1 MKRSRLKS
9 SSTTVAASKSDGTDQ
24 ALMPPKPE
32 KRKAAKGDKAPKA
45 GAGKISLKKAK
56 TKLKPKATGGSSEA
70 KVKLKAGK
78 IADSSKVRDK
88 LIRDSFTL
96 PREDFDLIAVLKER
110 ALGFKRPA
118 KKSELLRAG
127 LQLLARLDS
136 AALQAALDALRPL
149 KAGRPKK
156 KH

>member
-9 SSTTVAASKSDGTDQ
+9 DSTTLAAIKADSLGQ
-24 ALMPPKPE
+24 ALAPQKPA
-32 KRKAAKGDKAPKA
+32 KSKAAKRDKAAKA
-45 GAGKISLKKAK
+45 DGGKISLKKTKIK
-56 TKLKPKATGGSSEA
+56 TKVKASAAGA
-70 KVKLKAGK
+70 KAGK
-78 IADSSKVRDK
+78 IADASKARDK

-110 ALGFKRPA
+110 ALGFKRPT

-136 AALQAALDALRPL
+136 AALQSALDALRPL

>member
-9 SSTTVAASKSDGTDQ
+9 GSTTLAADKNDSLGQ
-24 ALMPPKPE
+24 ALAPPKPE
-32 KRKAAKGDKAPKA
+32 KNKSARRDKAAKAD
-45 GAGKISLKKAK
+45 AGKLSLKKSK
-56 TKLKPKATGGSSEA
+56 TKLKTKAAAGGA
-70 KVKLKAGK
+70 KAGK
-78 IADSSKVRDK
+78 IADATKVRDK

-110 ALGFKRPA
+110 ALGFKRPT